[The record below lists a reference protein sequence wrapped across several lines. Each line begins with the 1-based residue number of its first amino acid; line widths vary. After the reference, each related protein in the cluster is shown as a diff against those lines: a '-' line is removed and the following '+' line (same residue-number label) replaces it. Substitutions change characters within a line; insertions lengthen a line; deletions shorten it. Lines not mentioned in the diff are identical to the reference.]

1 MKTRL
6 RQCEGQSLCSMLY
19 VLYLLQNFFFLS
31 KTGTFCEAQGT
42 ISQIMYNG
50 HKQTLVGIDNRQQPQ
65 SATKQCPI
73 VVWLW
78 GHKLL
83 NSTHTL
89 YYSTLS
95 YRLLMVTNR
104 RFLHNI
110 FTILLKETL
119 QARVKC
125 RGIRLFTSDT
135 IQKLPGVVWSCL
147 GAWSYMCLLSWLKS
161 VSVCDI
167 SVFLVKYKHFVNFF
181 CIHY

>member
-1 MKTRL
+1 
-6 RQCEGQSLCSMLY
+6 
-19 VLYLLQNFFFLS
+19 
-31 KTGTFCEAQGT
+31 
-42 ISQIMYNG
+42 MYNG

-161 VSVCDI
+161 VSVCDN
-167 SVFLVKYKHFVNFF
+167 SVFFVKYKHLAKKKF
-181 CIHY
+181 IHY